1 MRLFCAAAAIL
12 WSLQAGAELPKGAA
26 TSVAPHG
33 DSGWIV
39 AWGSEVV
46 VWDGGA
52 AAARATVPGF
62 ERITAL
68 SIAPD
73 GTRVALAGGV
83 PGRFGSAALFDARE
97 RRVVTICESVQFK
110 DVATCVGFTA
120 DGSKLL
126 VGSSDGTA
134 ALLDARTHK
143 KLHELRGH
151 TGPILA
157 CAAKDGI
164 LVTGSAD
171 RTLRVWSESG
181 ELLRT
186 LTQHSGAVNA
196 LAFEPGGR
204 RLASAADDRTVRLW
218 DPFVG
223 RMIRSFRGFPGGA
236 TALLWPHPEELLVG
250 ATDGRLRRIA
260 LPEGTIADLD
270 GPRESGWIY
279 AVAVR
284 PDTPKGTV
292 ALAGT
297 HGVTTAP
304 R

>member
-1 MRLFCAAAAIL
+1 MRLFCAAVAIL
-12 WSLQAGAELPKGAA
+12 WSLQTGADLPKGAA
-26 TSVAPHG
+26 TSVAPLR
-33 DSGWIV
+33 DSGWIA
-39 AWGSEVV
+39 AWGGEVV
-46 VWDGGA
+46 VLEGGA
-52 AAARATVPGF
+52 PAARATVPGF

-68 SIAPD
+68 AMAPD
-73 GTRVALAGGV
+73 GRRAALAGGV
-83 PGRFGSAALFDARE
+83 PGRFGSAALYDVGE

-110 DVATCVGFTA
+110 DVATCAGFTA

-126 VGSSDGTA
+126 VGSADGTA
-134 ALLDARTHK
+134 ALIDARTHK

-157 CAAKDGI
+157 CAVKDGI

-196 LAFEPGGR
+196 LTFEPGGR
-204 RLASAADDRTVRLW
+204 RLVSAADDRTVRLW

-236 TALLWPHPEELLVG
+236 TALLWPLPEELLVG

-260 LPEGTIADLD
+260 LPD
-270 GPRESGWIY
+270 GVLTDVEAPRESGWIY
-279 AVAVR
+279 GVAVR
-284 PDTPKGTV
+284 PGSSKGAV

-297 HGVTTAP
+297 HGVTAAP